1 MCHRKNKA
9 QFFVF
14 TLNKQRPRVINDRK
28 EWAVGIGDTEHETRI
43 MLEESFRANILWW
56 VQSIDREDNFLF

>member
-1 MCHRKNKA
+1 M
-9 QFFVF
+9 
-14 TLNKQRPRVINDRK
+14 TNDRK

-43 MLEESFRANILWW
+43 ILEESFQANFLWW